1 MENNMGEVAGMV
13 SNLRNMAV
21 DMGNE
26 IESQNRQL
34 DRINNKVNC
43 RGHFTLVYLDVL
55 LTFICFFHDI
65 VNHMQT
71 RQVFIYITSFL
82 LNYSNTPPLL
92 PLTYTF
98 FFQSM
103 IFLKISFL
111 YVSENTEKKCV
122 FFLFTLLLNKFTFT
136 FRIHFYFLNM
146 L

>member
-1 MENNMGEVAGMV
+1 MDDIFRITNDAREDEMENNMGEVAGMV

-43 RGHFTLVYLDVL
+43 RGHFTLVHLDVL

-65 VNHMQT
+65 ARFNHMQT

-82 LNYSNTPPLL
+82 LNYSNTPPTTSSYLH
-92 PLTYTF
+92 
-98 FFQSM
+98 
-103 IFLKISFL
+103 IFL
-111 YVSENTEKKCV
+111 SEHDLFENQLLICV
-122 FFLFTLLLNKFTFT
+122 GK
-136 FRIHFYFLNM
+136 H
-146 L
+146 